1 MNNYD
6 VIIIGAG
13 INGLIAASILGKKGK
28 HVLVLESRDQ
38 IGGMASS
45 IEFSPGFKCN
55 LINDSIKWI
64 DPRLVKLLD
73 LEACGLEL
81 VQPEILRIVFGNN
94 GEHISFHKNVDKTI
108 DSISKHSIEDSRKW
122 NDFLSYIEKLSHF
135 LEKIYELTPPKHWNK
150 RNSRNA
156 IYVQSY

>member
-13 INGLIAASILGKKGK
+13 INGLTAASILGKKGK

-38 IGGMASS
+38 IGGMAAS

-55 LINDSIKWI
+55 VINDSIKWI

-94 GEHISFHKNVDKTI
+94 GEYISFLKNVDKTI
-108 DSISKHSIEDSRKW
+108 DSI
-122 NDFLSYIEKLSHF
+122 
-135 LEKIYELTPPKHWNK
+135 
-150 RNSRNA
+150 
-156 IYVQSY
+156 